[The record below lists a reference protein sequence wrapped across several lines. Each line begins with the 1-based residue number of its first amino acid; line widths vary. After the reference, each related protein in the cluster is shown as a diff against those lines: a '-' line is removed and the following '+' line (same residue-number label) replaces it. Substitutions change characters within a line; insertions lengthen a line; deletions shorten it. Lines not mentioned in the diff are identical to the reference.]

1 MFHVQGIDMTRPYF
15 KWIGFWAVLGAVLAV
30 ATAHPFKASVCEIK
44 YNQRN
49 HHLEISLKLFTDDL
63 EECIEAETG
72 TMLFLDTPREISDAG
87 ALIDNYVQERMRI
100 RSAGGEV
107 ELELEYLGKE
117 HDLGVTWCYFE
128 SEAIEFPRQLYIF
141 NSIMS
146 EMYPTQSNIVHIQ
159 AGEAQ
164 RSLLLGPGRKTG
176 EVEFE
181 R

>member
-1 MFHVQGIDMTRPYF
+1 
-15 KWIGFWAVLGAVLAV
+15 
-30 ATAHPFKASVCEIK
+30 
-44 YNQRN
+44 
-49 HHLEISLKLFTDDL
+49 
-63 EECIEAETG
+63 
-72 TMLFLDTPREISDAG
+72 MLFLDTPREISDAG

-100 RSAGGEV
+100 RAAGRAV
-107 ELELEYLGKE
+107 ELEYLGKE

-128 SEAIEFPRQLYIF
+128 SGAIDFPRQLYIF

-146 EMYPTQSNIVHIQ
+146 ELYPTQSNIVHIQ

-164 RSLLLGPGRKTG
+164 RSLLMGPGRKSG